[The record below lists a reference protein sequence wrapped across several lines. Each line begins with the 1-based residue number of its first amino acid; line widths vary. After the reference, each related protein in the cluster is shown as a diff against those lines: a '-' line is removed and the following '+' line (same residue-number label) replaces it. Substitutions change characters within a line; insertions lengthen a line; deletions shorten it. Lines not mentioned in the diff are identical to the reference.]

1 MKPWFVVIIVVAFMA
16 VSCNGKKNSQSAAG
30 MGMKM
35 QQVVTAVEVL
45 PQSYT
50 VTESYPA
57 TLAANTLVQLR
68 PDVSGYI
75 DGIHVKDG
83 SWVTKGQVLY
93 DIDKSR
99 YQAAYNQALAAL
111 QQANATL
118 SQQQRDYKRYTDLKE
133 HDAIASQLVDQAQTT
148 VQVGEAN
155 VAAAKAALAQ
165 AATNLNHAVVRA
177 PITGKIGISLLKLGD
192 VVNAGQTL
200 INTIVNDNPIYA
212 DFNIPQNF
220 IPQLKE
226 KGGSSINYN
235 LQVPGSTT
243 MIANGKL
250 LLINNQVD
258 PQSGTVTVRLEFP
271 NSQHLLQSGMNA
283 AVVLLHP
290 GADSMIAVPTKSLI
304 HTLGETAV
312 FVVGNDNVV
321 SMKNVE
327 DGSVIDSLTVVHGL
341 NPGDRIVVDG
351 LQKIK
356 PGDTVKI
363 ANPGAVKASGVMQKQ

>member
-1 MKPWFVVIIVVAFMA
+1 MKLWFAIIAVAIFMIA
-16 VSCNGKKNSQSAAG
+16 SCNGKKDAQGATTG
-30 MGMKM
+30 MTM
-35 QQVVTAVEVL
+35 QPMVVAVTVQ

-50 VTESYPA
+50 VSESYPA
-57 TLAANTLVQLR
+57 TLAANTIVGLR

-75 DGIHVKDG
+75 EGIHVKDG
-83 SWVTKGQVLY
+83 SWVTKEQVLY

-99 YQAAYNQALAAL
+99 FQAAYNQAQAAL
-111 QQANATL
+111 QQANANL
-118 SQQQRDYKRYTDLKE
+118 AQQQRDYKRYADLLE
-133 HDAIASQLVDQAQTT
+133 HDAIASQVVDQSRTA

-212 DFNIPQNF
+212 DFNIPQGL
-220 IPQLKE
+220 IPQIKDKDAKLSYE
-226 KGGSSINYN
+226 
-235 LQVPGSTT
+235 LQVPGGEAT
-243 MIANGKL
+243 IPDGRL

-271 NSQHLLQSGMNA
+271 NAQQLLQSGMNA
-283 AVVLLHP
+283 SVIIKHRGSVN
-290 GADSMIAVPTKSLI
+290 MIAVPTKSLV

-312 FVVGNDNVV
+312 FVVNNDNVV
-321 SMKNVE
+321 SLKNVE
-327 DGSVIDSLTVVHGL
+327 DGSVIDSLTIVQGL
-341 NPGDRIVVDG
+341 NAGERIVVDG
-351 LQKIK
+351 LQKLK
-356 PGDTVKI
+356 QGDTVRI
-363 ANPGAVKASGVMQKQ
+363 SNPVVPQAGDTLHKQQ